1 MWRVQ
6 VILSAPDRSGRPS
19 CSQGSIVLI
28 TPLFGVTQGGKWE
41 KPVSSL
47 PFIKKKT
54 PQKNRGVV
62 QIVDPIRGHSRRIV
76 VASARLL
83 GREPIHDC

>member
-1 MWRVQ
+1 MCRVQ
-6 VILSAPDRSGRPS
+6 VILSVPDRSGRPS
-19 CSQGSIVLI
+19 CSKGSIVLI
-28 TPLFGVTQGGKWE
+28 TPPFIVTRGGKWA
-41 KPVSSL
+41 KPVFGLS
-47 PFIKKKT
+47 FIKKKT